1 VTGQPRPRWHGHARK
16 LLIGSLFAVLAA
28 MLYGG
33 NVPAARAASLAG
45 AKGADIIFYRAI
57 LLAVLAMIIARLMGV
72 RLVLLPEERRPML
85 VVAVGASLT
94 ALFYLTSIDHLPVP
108 MAVVILYTFPL
119 MVMLATPFVERRPL
133 SLKLVVL
140 FLIAFAGLVMAIGP
154 SLSQINPL
162 GAVFAFLAALTN
174 TVLYFNARRASAAPL
189 RTMFYTQCAAM
200 PLGLVFVVA
209 QHGALAPLSTFW
221 AAPWAIIAVI
231 AGYAFGFIAQM
242 SAAQTIS
249 PARMG
254 LLFLAEPATS
264 ILIAALVLGEVLSL
278 HQMLGVAM
286 MLSVLA
292 GEILFDRD

>member
-1 VTGQPRPRWHGHARK
+1 MSVEGSPVWRAHARK

-28 MLYGG
+28 MLYGA
-33 NVPAARAASLAG
+33 NVPAARMASLAG

-57 LLAVLAMIIARLMGV
+57 LLIGLVFLAAKLSGT
-72 RLVLLPEERRPML
+72 RLVLLPEERKPML
-85 VVAVGASLT
+85 IVAIGASLT
-94 ALFYLTSIDHLPVP
+94 ALFYLTAIDHLPVP

-154 SLSQINPL
+154 SLSQLNPM
-162 GAVFAFLAALTN
+162 GAAFAFIAALTN
-174 TVLYFNARRASAAPL
+174 TVLYFNVGRASASPL
-189 RTMFYTQCAAM
+189 RTMLYTQYAAM
-200 PLGLVFVVA
+200 PLALVFVFG

-221 AAPWAIIAVI
+221 AAPLAIAAVI
-231 AGYAFGFIAQM
+231 LGYAVGFIAQM
-242 SAAQTIS
+242 KAAQSIS

-264 ILIAALVLGEVLSL
+264 ILIAALFLGEVLSPFQL
-278 HQMLGVAM
+278 LGVAM
-286 MLSVLA
+286 ILSVLA
-292 GEILFDRD
+292 AEILIDRD